1 MKNMRMLW
9 DIGPNDISIVMDTMV
24 PIVYKRVQDYSV
36 IVISMHR
43 YFLALDSVQWIFGV
57 FPPGR
62 DPNRVLKQIIELR
75 LPNISTWIG
84 EPHES
89 RQMSMIDLHLRYH

>member
-1 MKNMRMLW
+1 MKSMSMLW
-9 DIGPNDISIVMDTMV
+9 DIGLDDISRVMATVV
-24 PIVYKRVQDYSV
+24 PIIYKRVQYDSV

-43 YFLALDSVQWIFGV
+43 YFLALDSVQWISGV

-84 EPHES
+84 EPHE
-89 RQMSMIDLHLRYH
+89 

>member
-1 MKNMRMLW
+1 MDWVDIHMKNMSMLW
-9 DIGPNDISIVMDTMV
+9 DIGLDDVSRVMATVV
-24 PIVYKRVQDYSV
+24 PIIYKRVQYDSV

-43 YFLALDSVQWIFGV
+43 YFLALDSVQWISGV

-75 LPNISTWIG
+75 LPNISAWIG
-84 EPHES
+84 EPHE
-89 RQMSMIDLHLRYH
+89 